1 MQLWWIQSLDGWW
14 FISFTMKGGTLSSLL
29 LVRDRCASGVC
40 VWFLWISSGVVGVR
54 HGGLKVVQMVALY
67 RCSWWCFWWLVV
79 VFVGLVM
86 MLCCLGDVQVVKVS
100 ALVVCELRGALMICV
115 ESLVGRSLLILDREP
130 VF

>member
-1 MQLWWIQSLDGWW
+1 
-14 FISFTMKGGTLSSLL
+14 MKGGTLSSLL

-79 VFVGLVM
+79 VFVVVMAFGCFPYALWGLFVGIGDDVM
-86 MLCCLGDVQVVKVS
+86 LS
-100 ALVVCELRGALMICV
+100 W
-115 ESLVGRSLLILDREP
+115 
-130 VF
+130 